1 MQNSLDLIGGA
12 GEKPEGASDE
22 GAVLVLCKRFEYT
35 REILDS
41 MSDDVL
47 EAHYGDTLFD
57 CGPGDELT
65 RQLKRE
71 MSKRGL
77 LKRKVGKL
85 GLFKESAPVSN
96 IIPFDRAKAVVPTDR

>member
-12 GEKPEGASDE
+12 GEKPERAGDE
-22 GAVLVLCKRFEYT
+22 RAAPVLSNRFEYT

-41 MSDDVL
+41 MSDEVL
-47 EAHYGDTLFD
+47 EAHYRDTVFD
-57 CGPGDELT
+57 CGPDDELT

-77 LKRKVGKL
+77 LRRKIGKL
-85 GLFKESAPVSN
+85 GLFKEQAPVSN
-96 IIPFDRAKAVVPTDR
+96 GIPIDRAKGLE